1 MGDDAS
7 CVQSEFGDEAVG
19 FGQGMG
25 EQTTE
30 GDSIYA
36 YQSARSNH
44 GVWEAVYHTGGL
56 CPSMQCNT
64 FRCTQKD
71 SLFSQYSTWL
81 TPGATAAQAG

>member
-30 GDSIYA
+30 GDSICA
-36 YQSARSNH
+36 DQSAWANH
-44 GVWEAVYHTGGL
+44 GAFAAVDRTVGL
-56 CPSMQCNT
+56 WASIQ
-64 FRCTQKD
+64 
-71 SLFSQYSTWL
+71 
-81 TPGATAAQAG
+81 